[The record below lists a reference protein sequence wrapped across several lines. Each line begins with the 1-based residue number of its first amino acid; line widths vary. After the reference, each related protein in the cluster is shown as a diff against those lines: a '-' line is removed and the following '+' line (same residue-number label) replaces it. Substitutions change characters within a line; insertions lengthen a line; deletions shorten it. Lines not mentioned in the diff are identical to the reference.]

1 MGLLHWSRRARAPR
15 AEDRSWLLIGQAFF
29 IGTCCRSALFMWAV
43 RSLVAA
49 ASQGLS
55 LGRSRWRTSR
65 QGIRAGCRRL
75 LGISR
80 RPRRPARRRQGR
92 GPALGVSV
100 PPRPQR
106 GGDRTQ
112 WPRYG
117 TLMGGSRWSTGARD
131 RRRSADAT
139 AGSPGGRVRRSS
151 RSRTS
156 SPSCRQTGKGLR
168 PLEVAV
174 REQRRPRV
182 LARRRHLELRL
193 AFRDPAARALL
204 LDPSTGFVKGYYG
217 GRCSVSPAAGAGPGV
232 ARPQRCSPPH
242 RFVQPLAGRMRRELL
257 EAVPFVEGGASRS
270 GSSSTSPAVG
280 IGRSPRPTSVC
291 VSTQP
296 APRPARAAG
305 RGCTAH
311 GVAASVADDEVSSTL
326 VRYGTHH
333 EVESMR
339 SGVAAPT
346 DGDIAASQAELTAG
360 RRLTCF
366 GEVAAGEVEAASS
379 TRTQRVNRLARLPP
393 GR

>member
-1 MGLLHWSRRARAPR
+1 
-15 AEDRSWLLIGQAFF
+15 
-29 IGTCCRSALFMWAV
+29 
-43 RSLVAA
+43 
-49 ASQGLS
+49 
-55 LGRSRWRTSR
+55 
-65 QGIRAGCRRL
+65 
-75 LGISR
+75 
-80 RPRRPARRRQGR
+80 
-92 GPALGVSV
+92 
-100 PPRPQR
+100 
-106 GGDRTQ
+106 
-112 WPRYG
+112 
-117 TLMGGSRWSTGARD
+117 
-131 RRRSADAT
+131 
-139 AGSPGGRVRRSS
+139 
-151 RSRTS
+151 
-156 SPSCRQTGKGLR
+156 
-168 PLEVAV
+168 
-174 REQRRPRV
+174 
-182 LARRRHLELRL
+182 
-193 AFRDPAARALL
+193 
-204 LDPSTGFVKGYYG
+204 
-217 GRCSVSPAAGAGPGV
+217 
-232 ARPQRCSPPH
+232 
-242 RFVQPLAGRMRRELL
+242 MRRELL